1 MTMWAGR
8 ACHTDNHIGYH
19 RDVGRGGIRRRK
31 PRPRQPRRKTAS
43 SAPLE
48 FEGTALGR
56 YSGLALGPFVRG
68 LARARR
74 RRRPGRRWDPLVVTL
89 VAIIILVLV
98 GPLILFLL
106 RSA

>member
-1 MTMWAGR
+1 
-8 ACHTDNHIGYH
+8 
-19 RDVGRGGIRRRK
+19 
-31 PRPRQPRRKTAS
+31 
-43 SAPLE
+43 LE

-68 LARARR
+68 LAQARKR
-74 RRRPGRRWDPLVVTL
+74 RHPGRRWDPLVVTL

-98 GPLILFLL
+98 GPLIWVLL